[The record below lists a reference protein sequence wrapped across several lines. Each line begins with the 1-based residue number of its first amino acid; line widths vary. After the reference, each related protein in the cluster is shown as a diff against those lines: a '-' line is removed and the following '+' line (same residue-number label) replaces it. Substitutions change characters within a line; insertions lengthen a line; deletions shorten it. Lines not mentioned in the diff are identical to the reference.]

1 MRPIRYGHPVT
12 YPESVSDMC
21 VGTDGLVS
29 RGTLLEPD
37 SLGPCEPGTTVN
49 LEGIVWQ
56 ETQGG
61 VLVVNVTWRGKTY
74 VGTLLDYTRHHD
86 WAPPRFN
93 DSPTAEL
100 ESRSGKGRGKR
111 GRGAASA
118 PEPTVAETRA
128 SAQSKLRSQ
137 SKGRRSTANSAGA
150 NFTAPASPVKR
161 KGRAADRE
169 PAAADRTPNKRSRT
183 SSNTSLSE
191 PASSAPGT
199 PEPAAAA
206 PPSPAPTPPAA
217 TTPAPLIEC
226 PESGCSKKYRHVNGL
241 KYHQSH
247 AHSNGLS
254 EGERETGDSSPESP
268 AASKTPPSSAGVGGR
283 HGPDP
288 DGAADPAGGAALA
301 RSGDGV
307 GGAGHVTAVTPQ
319 SQLTGLSA
327 PPPPPPPPPVAG
339 EPPAAEPRPT
349 HAKVQI
355 SDSNGNVKT
364 SGVLR
369 FGPTAVP
376 TASAAAGP
384 GPALLAGGPAPL
396 RAAASVYQP
405 AAPPP
410 ALGAVSRPSAAA
422 AAVTTAA
429 RTVPVMAAVDAA
441 KYKPKSVAARVATPA
456 LPVVT
461 VPPASGGF
469 GQSVAHLKPIQ
480 PKPTI
485 LGETSAINPALESLR
500 KDKER
505 PKKRRKENGART
517 PDASPRPEGVDP
529 SRLAPRTAPGVVS
542 GSVVPPV
549 VSSLPLGVGAGAVS
563 SGVPTG
569 AVGPAERPS
578 RDGTASPAYSDISDD
593 GAPVDASGRP
603 APAGIAAADKKEL
616 PGALPPSSVYYRS
629 FFSPPGVYVPPPAAG
644 KPGADGVDS
653 KEGARGPPPAGE
665 YAGGQLSYLSYPYLP
680 AAYPY
685 PAIDPAGYPLP
696 MMADPKYKAALAGE
710 RPAVSWRPNGRP
722 PTSSAG
728 PAPPPTTAADKRPA
742 DAAAL
747 AARAAAYGYPF
758 GLPGM
763 PSLPYGPVLLN
774 GGYPARFPVSSAAA
788 VSAAPEDLSRAATTA
803 ASRASEVSSAA
814 VRGAPYPPPP
824 AHRLLEVPDRARTT
838 ASAAPASSGAA
849 VRAGSPGSPLSA
861 PLRPGLGFP
870 PPGGYHP
877 FTGVPGGG
885 PSPSFAPIK

>member
-1 MRPIRYGHPVT
+1 
-12 YPESVSDMC
+12 
-21 VGTDGLVS
+21 
-29 RGTLLEPD
+29 
-37 SLGPCEPGTTVN
+37 
-49 LEGIVWQ
+49 
-56 ETQGG
+56 
-61 VLVVNVTWRGKTY
+61 
-74 VGTLLDYTRHHD
+74 
-86 WAPPRFN
+86 
-93 DSPTAEL
+93 
-100 ESRSGKGRGKR
+100 
-111 GRGAASA
+111 
-118 PEPTVAETRA
+118 
-128 SAQSKLRSQ
+128 
-137 SKGRRSTANSAGA
+137 
-150 NFTAPASPVKR
+150 
-161 KGRAADRE
+161 
-169 PAAADRTPNKRSRT
+169 
-183 SSNTSLSE
+183 
-191 PASSAPGT
+191 
-199 PEPAAAA
+199 
-206 PPSPAPTPPAA
+206 
-217 TTPAPLIEC
+217 
-226 PESGCSKKYRHVNGL
+226 
-241 KYHQSH
+241 
-247 AHSNGLS
+247 
-254 EGERETGDSSPESP
+254 
-268 AASKTPPSSAGVGGR
+268 
-283 HGPDP
+283 
-288 DGAADPAGGAALA
+288 
-301 RSGDGV
+301 
-307 GGAGHVTAVTPQ
+307 
-319 SQLTGLSA
+319 
-327 PPPPPPPPPVAG
+327 
-339 EPPAAEPRPT
+339 
-349 HAKVQI
+349 
-355 SDSNGNVKT
+355 
-364 SGVLR
+364 
-369 FGPTAVP
+369 
-376 TASAAAGP
+376 
-384 GPALLAGGPAPL
+384 
-396 RAAASVYQP
+396 
-405 AAPPP
+405 
-410 ALGAVSRPSAAA
+410 
-422 AAVTTAA
+422 
-429 RTVPVMAAVDAA
+429 MAAVDAA

-710 RPAVSWRPNGRP
+710 RPAVSVGPGGAGPPPAERRDALSDAESGRTSAPPSAEPRAAHTGSAAGRDASPQPAPAHRPPLGTPARPGGLPSQRGAPVAVSVASKRPP